1 MKILMLAPHPFYQN
15 RGTPIALR
23 MLLECLAADGHDLT
37 AIVYP
42 EGEQVEIPGCR
53 LLRVKK
59 VAFTGGVRPGF
70 SWKKIALDLAMM
82 RMAKRLLKRERFDLI
97 HAGEEAVFMARRF
110 KKKFQLPYVYDMD
123 SSLPQQL
130 CEKSPSLAPM
140 LPLFKKFERRAVE
153 ESIGVLPVCPYLEKL
168 AGSYSREPVIQC
180 LEDITLLPEQ
190 LEEEQKRKTRLGLGG
205 EHTVLMYVGNLEKYQ
220 GIDLLLE
227 AFSLCYL
234 ENSLLRLVVI
244 GGTRHDITHYR
255 QKAKI
260 LGVGNGVIFT
270 GPKPVEDLAYYLD
283 QADMVMS
290 PRCKGYNT
298 PMKIYSYLD
307 SGKPVVATRLE
318 THTQV
323 LDDSISMLVDPT
335 DTEMAAGIMRL
346 VKDKELCARLAAR
359 AKQRVDEEYTRS
371 AFDRKLKSFYARI
384 EHKLTAA

>member
-1 MKILMLAPHPFYQN
+1 MKILVLAPHPFYQN

-23 MLLECLAADGHDLT
+23 MLLECLGADGHELT
-37 AIVYP
+37 AMVYP
-42 EGEQVEIPGCR
+42 EGEPVEIAGCR

-70 SWKKIALDLAMM
+70 SWKKVVLDMAMM
-82 RMAKRLLKRERFDLI
+82 RMANRLLKRERFDLI

-110 KKKFQLPYVYDMD
+110 RKKYQIPYVYDMD

-130 CEKSPSLAPM
+130 CEKSSSLAP
-140 LPLFKKFERRAVE
+140 LQPLFKKFERRAVE

-168 AGSYSREPVIQC
+168 AASYSREPVIQC
-180 LEDITLLPEQ
+180 LEDITLLPEE
-190 LEEEQKRKTRLGLGG
+190 LAEERKKATRLGLRRD
-205 EHTVLMYVGNLEKYQ
+205 HIVLMYVGNLEKYQ

-227 AFSLCYL
+227 AFSFCYL
-234 ENSLLRLVVI
+234 ENNLLRLVVI
-244 GGTRHDITHYR
+244 GGTRHDIGHYR
-255 QKAKI
+255 EKAKI

-283 QADMVMS
+283 QADVVVS

-323 LDDSISMLVDPT
+323 LDDSIAMLVEPT
-335 DTEMAAGIMRL
+335 DTGMAAGIMRL
-346 VKDKELCARLAAR
+346 VNEQDLAARLAAR
-359 AKQRVDEEYTRS
+359 AKQRVEAEYTRT
-371 AFDRKLKSFYARI
+371 AFNRKLKSFYARI
-384 EHKLTAA
+384 EHKLTSA